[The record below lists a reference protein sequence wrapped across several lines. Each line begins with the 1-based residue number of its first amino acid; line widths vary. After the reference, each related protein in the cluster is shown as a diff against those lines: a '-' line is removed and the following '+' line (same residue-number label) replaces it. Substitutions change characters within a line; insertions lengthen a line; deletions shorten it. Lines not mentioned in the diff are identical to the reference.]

1 MNKLIYLCIFALV
14 PVLATSQG
22 YEEDFS
28 RGSIPEIVL
37 RPERGES
44 PRYPEDIVIGA
55 LGRGNASD
63 ASYFY
68 ANSICTG
75 LLSGRADHP
84 AFSSVNPARV
94 NSYLSQLG
102 VIAPAGFRIGGG
114 RNEADGSV
122 SFLVRFTGR
131 DMGMTGEL
139 YIRYAV
145 RNIESGDG
153 QITQTG
159 NWVFEDLYFDDPV
172 SRVIENQESIHRN
185 NLYPY
190 ERFF

>member
-1 MNKLIYLCIFALV
+1 MNKLIYLCLFILV
-14 PVLATSQG
+14 PVLAASQG
-22 YEEDFS
+22 YEDDLL
-28 RGSIPEIVL
+28 RGSIPEIAL

-68 ANSICTG
+68 ANTICTG

-84 AFSSVNPARV
+84 AFSSVNAARI
-94 NSYLSQLG
+94 NNYLAQLG
-102 VIAPAGFRIGGG
+102 VIAPASFRIGGG
-114 RNEADGSV
+114 RNEADGAV
-122 SFLVRFTGR
+122 SFLIRFIGR
-131 DMGMTGEL
+131 DMGITGEL
-139 YIRYAV
+139 YIRYIT
-145 RNIESGDG
+145 RNIENSDG
-153 QITQTG
+153 EITQTG
-159 NWVFEDLYFDDPV
+159 SWVFEDLYFDEPV
-172 SRVIENQESIHRN
+172 SRVVENQDGINRN

>member
-1 MNKLIYLCIFALV
+1 MNKIICLLLFALI
-14 PVLATSQG
+14 PVIADSQDR
-22 YEEDFS
+22 EDDSF
-28 RGSIPEIVL
+28 RGSIPEALL

-44 PRYPEDIVIGA
+44 PRYPEDVVIGA
-55 LGRGNASD
+55 IGRGSASE

-68 ANSICTG
+68 ANTVCAG
-75 LLSGRADHP
+75 LLSMRADHP

-94 NSYLSQLG
+94 NNYLTQLG
-102 VIAPAGFRIGGG
+102 VIAPSGFRIGSG

-122 SFLVRFTGR
+122 SFLIRFFGR

-139 YIRYAV
+139 YIRYV
-145 RNIESGDG
+145 IRNIENDNGEAA
-153 QITQTG
+153 QIG
-159 NWVFEDLYFDDPV
+159 SWVFEDLYFDDPV
-172 SRVIENQESIHRN
+172 SRYIENQDNINRN